1 MCNQNIKVGQI
12 VQLTKS
18 IIYETIEIEISI
30 KAEVLAVGAQ
40 ESFLLMDDINTGGK
54 KNLYVENS
62 TLIPLE
68 EQISA

>member
-30 KAEVLAVGAQ
+30 KAEVLAVGAK
-40 ESFLLMDDINTGGK
+40 ESLILVDDIQEDRKRNVYIDNDLITVQ
-54 KNLYVENS
+54 VEE
-62 TLIPLE
+62 IV
-68 EQISA
+68 